1 MDESLRAAPAG
12 GQRRPAENEQNQA
25 RMQERRVL
33 AGLASLASAAAGA
46 ASDALTDV
54 LGGKERRRVII
65 VLACVLGLS
74 GADTATVGASATELR
89 HGLHISNTDI
99 GLLVAVT
106 SLVAAVASLPFGV
119 LADRLRR
126 TTTLGAAI
134 VLWAAAM
141 FWSASVGNFRDL
153 LIARLFLGA
162 VTAAAGPL
170 VASLVGDWFGSSE
183 RGRVYGYILTGEL
196 LGAGFGFAVTGDIAA
211 LSWRAAFVILG
222 LPALVLAW
230 FVIRLPEPRRGGKG
244 ALAHETRPP
253 PAEHEAGVPHET
265 DAQRIAREIEL
276 EPHPELVLDRD
287 PRELGLVAATRYVL
301 RIKTNIVLVAASACG
316 YYFLAGVQT
325 FGSEFAKEQYGIGQA
340 LANLLL
346 IVLGAGAILG
356 VLTGGMIGDRLL
368 RRGRLNGRILTAA
381 VTASLAVLMFIPGI
395 ATRGAW
401 TALPYLTMAAFMLSA
416 QNPPLDA
423 ARLDIM
429 PPLLWGRAEGVRT
442 FLRSLAQALAPV
454 LFGAVSDHVF
464 GGGRS
469 GLQWTFAVML
479 VPLAASAMLLWRA
492 RLTYPRDVA
501 TAAAA
506 AGPYSRAIVGRPGQN
521 DR

>member
-1 MDESLRAAPAG
+1 MP
-12 GQRRPAENEQNQA
+12 
-25 RMQERRVL
+25 ERRFLSAV
-33 AGLASLASAAAGA
+33 ASLASAAAGA
-46 ASDALTDV
+46 ASDALTDA
-54 LGGKERRRVII
+54 LGGRERRRVII

-74 GADTATVGASATELR
+74 GADAATVGASATELR

-99 GLLVAVT
+99 GLLVSVTAV
-106 SLVAAVASLPFGV
+106 VGAFASLPFGV
-119 LADRLRR
+119 LADRVRR
-126 TTTLGAAI
+126 TTVLGSTI
-134 VLWAAAM
+134 VLWAGAM
-141 FWSASVGNFRDL
+141 FWSASVGTFHDL
-153 LIARLFLGA
+153 LVARLALGA

-170 VASLVGDWFGSSE
+170 VASLVGDYFGSHE
-183 RGRVYGYILTGEL
+183 RGRIYGFILAGEL

-230 FVIRLPEPRRGGKG
+230 FVLRLPEPRRGGRG
-244 ALAHETRPP
+244 ALVHETQPPP
-253 PAEHEAGVPHET
+253 PAVDGDVPHET
-265 DAQRIAREIEL
+265 DAQRIARQIEV
-276 EPHPELVLDRD
+276 EPDPHLILDRD
-287 PRELGLVAATRYVL
+287 PRDLGLVAATRYVL
-301 RIKTNIVLVAASACG
+301 RIRTNIILVAASACG
-316 YYFLAGVQT
+316 YYFLAGLQT
-325 FGSEFAKEQYGIGQA
+325 FGSEFAKEQYGVGQA

-346 IVLGAGAILG
+346 IVVGVGAVLG
-356 VLTGGMIGDRLL
+356 VLSGGAIGDRLL

-381 VTASLAVLMFIPGI
+381 VTATLASLMFIPAI
-395 ATRGAW
+395 ASRGAG
-401 TALPYLTMAAFMLSA
+401 TALPYLTAAAFLLSA

-429 PPLLWGRAEGVRT
+429 PPLLWGRAEAVRT
-442 FLRSLAQALAPV
+442 LLRSLAMALAPL

-479 VPLAASAMLLWRA
+479 VPLGASAVLLWRA

-506 AGPYSRAIVGRPGQN
+506 PVYNRPAIEGR
-521 DR
+521 